1 MLIDYRCELQ
11 PLLLFENKM
20 MHLALISILSRWK
33 KNVLEMTLAAV
44 ASFASKVAR
53 QLILE
58 RYKYSLEEEGGGGIL
73 KC

>member
-1 MLIDYRCELQ
+1 
-11 PLLLFENKM
+11 M

-58 RYKYSLEEEGGGGIL
+58 RYKYSQEEGGGVS
-73 KC
+73 